1 MDDDIRNIIEQ
12 GKTVYEVKQFLIEE
26 KGYKTMWQKGL
37 ELVRQNVTT
46 IEEIT
51 REVKR

>member
-12 GKTVYEVKQFLIEE
+12 GKTVYEVKQFLINQ
-26 KGYKTMWQKGL
+26 KGYKTMWYKGL
-37 ELVRQNVTT
+37 DYVRDNITT
-46 IEEIT
+46 IEEIA